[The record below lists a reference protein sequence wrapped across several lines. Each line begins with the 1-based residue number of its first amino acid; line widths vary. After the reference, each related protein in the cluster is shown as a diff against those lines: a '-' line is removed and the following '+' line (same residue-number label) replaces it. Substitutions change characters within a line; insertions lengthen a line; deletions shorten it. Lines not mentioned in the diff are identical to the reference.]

1 MNIDIAKSEVIH
13 FVGIGGIGMS
23 GLALIMNGQGFK
35 IQGSDKSFNKNIER
49 LKKNKIKFFLGHA
62 SANIKKATILV
73 VSSAIKNNNI
83 ELLEAKKKNLPIY
96 KRGDMLA
103 HITSLKKNI
112 VVAGSHGKTT
122 TTSLIASIFA
132 KAKLDPTI
140 INGGV
145 INSIGNSAKL
155 GLSEWCIL
163 ESDESDGSFVKVP
176 STYTVITNI
185 DREHMDYYKSLDD
198 LKKHFIKFMMRVP
211 SFGKTFIC
219 FDDKNNREICKTSK
233 IKNILT
239 YGYRKNSNFT
249 IKNVSVIKNNSLFD
263 IEINLPNKK
272 KKYIKKFAI
281 PLIGSHNIRNA
292 TAAIA
297 VSYFIG
303 VSQKDIKSSLKTF
316 KGVERRFNKI
326 FSYNGAEIYDDY
338 AHHPTEIREV
348 IKGVSNSYRGKKI
361 LCIFQPHRI
370 SRLNDLKKEFCLSF
384 NKATCVVLCPVYKAG
399 ENLKLNLNYY
409 KFADQIA
416 KKSKV
421 QVFIVNNQYELA
433 KFLKNYLN
441 FNKIAIGMGAGSI
454 SSWLKELPNLIGK
467 KNERLK

>member
-1 MNIDIAKSEVIH
+1 MNINLAKSEIIH

-23 GLALIMNGQGFK
+23 GLALIMKGLGFK
-35 IQGSDKSFNKNIER
+35 IQGSDKSINKNIER
-49 LKKNKIKFFLGHA
+49 LKKNNIKVFSGH
-62 SANIKKATILV
+62 SSSNIKKATILV
-73 VSSAIKNNNI
+73 ISSAIKNNNL
-83 ELLEAKKKNLPIY
+83 ELKEAKKKNLPVY

-112 VVAGSHGKTT
+112 VVSGSHGKTT

-145 INSIGNSAKL
+145 INSLGNSAKL
-155 GLSEWCIL
+155 GKSDWSIL

-176 STYTVITNI
+176 STYAVVTNI

-198 LKKHFIKFMMRVP
+198 LKKHFIKFMLKVP

-219 FDDKNNREICKTSK
+219 LDNKHNRDICKFSK

-239 YGYRKNSNFT
+239 YGTNKNSNFK
-249 IKNVSVIKNNSLFD
+249 IKNISFLRNKSLFD
-263 IEINLPNKK
+263 VEMCLPNKK
-272 KKYIKKFAI
+272 KTILKKLEI
-281 PLIGSHNIRNA
+281 PLMGSHNIKNA

-303 VSQKDIKSSLKTF
+303 ISTKILKNSLKNF

-326 FSYNGAEIYDDY
+326 FSYNGADVYDDY

-348 IKGVSNSYRGKKI
+348 VDGVRNSYKDKKI
-361 LCIFQPHRI
+361 ICIFQPHRI

-384 NKATCVVLCPVYKAG
+384 KKANVVILCPVYKAG
-399 ENLKLNLNYY
+399 ENLNLKLNYQN
-409 KFADQIA
+409 FAKQIS

-421 QVFIVNNQYELA
+421 QVFLVNNQNQLA
-433 KFLKNYLN
+433 KFLKQYLCADD
-441 FNKIAIGMGAGSI
+441 IAIGMGAGSI
-454 SSWLKELPNLIGK
+454 SSWIKELPNLMK
-467 KNERLK
+467 K

>member
-1 MNIDIAKSEVIH
+1 MNINLAKSEIIH

-23 GLALIMNGQGFK
+23 GLALIMKGLGFK
-35 IQGSDKSFNKNIER
+35 IQGSDKSFNKNVER
-49 LKKNKIKFFLGHA
+49 LKKNNIKFFLGHA
-62 SANIKKATILV
+62 SSNIKKATILV
-73 VSSAIKNNNI
+73 ISSAIKNNN
-83 ELLEAKKKNLPIY
+83 LEIKEARKKNLPIY

-112 VVAGSHGKTT
+112 VVSGSHGKTT

-145 INSIGNSAKL
+145 INSFDNSAKL
-155 GLSEWCIL
+155 GKSEWSIL

-176 STYTVITNI
+176 STYAVVTNI

-198 LKKHFIKFMMRVP
+198 LKKHFIKFMKNVP

-219 FDDKNNREICKTSK
+219 IDDKNNRKIYRSIK

-239 YGYRKNSNFT
+239 YGFNKQSNFK
-249 IKNVSVIKNNSLFD
+249 IKNTKYSKDKSLFD
-263 IEINLPNKK
+263 IEMSLPNKK
-272 KKYIKKFAI
+272 KTILKKFEI
-281 PLIGSHNIRNA
+281 PLIGSHNIKNA

-303 VSQKDIKSSLKTF
+303 IPLNILKKSLKNF

-326 FSYNGAEIYDDY
+326 LSFNGAEIYDDY
-338 AHHPTEIREV
+338 AHHPTEIKEL
-348 IKGVSNSYRGKKI
+348 INGVKNSYREKKI
-361 LCIFQPHRI
+361 ICIFQPHRV
-370 SRLNDLKKEFCLSF
+370 SRLNDLKKDFCLSF
-384 NKATCVVLCPVYKAG
+384 RKASSVILCPVYKAG
-399 ENLKLNLNYY
+399 ENMKLDLNYK
-409 KFADQIA
+409 KFSEQIS

-433 KFLKNYLN
+433 KFLKQYLKPEN
-441 FNKIAIGMGAGSI
+441 LVIGMGAGSI
-454 SSWLKELPNLIGK
+454 SNWIKELSTLMK
-467 KNERLK
+467 K

>member
-1 MNIDIAKSEVIH
+1 MNINLAKSEIIH

-23 GLALIMNGQGFK
+23 GLALIMTGLGFK
-35 IQGSDKSFNKNIER
+35 VQGSDKSLNKNIER

-62 SANIKKATILV
+62 SSNIKKATILV
-73 VSSAIKNNNI
+73 ISSAIKNNNI
-83 ELLEAKKKNLPIY
+83 EIKEAKKKNLPIY

-112 VVAGSHGKTT
+112 VVSGSHGKTT

-145 INSIGNSAKL
+145 INSLENSAKL
-155 GLSEWCIL
+155 GKSEWSIL

-176 STYTVITNI
+176 STYAVVTNI
-185 DREHMDYYKSLDD
+185 DREHMDYYRSLND
-198 LKKHFIKFMMRVP
+198 LKRHFIKFMLKVP
-211 SFGKTFIC
+211 SFGKTFVC
-219 FDDKNNREICKTSK
+219 LDDKNIRDICKISK

-239 YGYRKNSNFT
+239 YGFTNGSNFK
-249 IKNVSVIKNNSLFD
+249 IKNFSFQKNKSVFD
-263 IEINLPNKK
+263 VEMRLPNKK
-272 KKYIKKFAI
+272 KTILKKIQI
-281 PLIGSHNIRNA
+281 PLIGSHNVKNA

-303 VSQKDIKSSLKTF
+303 ISPITLKNSLKNF

-326 FSYNGAEIYDDY
+326 FTYNGAEIYDDY

-348 IKGVSNSYRGKKI
+348 LGGVSNSYKEKKI

-370 SRLNDLKKEFCLSF
+370 SRLNDLKNDFCYSF
-384 NKATCVVLCPVYKAG
+384 KKANFVILCPVYKAG
-399 ENLKLNLNYY
+399 ENLKLKINYL
-409 KFADQIA
+409 KFAEQIA
-416 KKSKV
+416 QKSKV
-421 QVFIVNNQYELA
+421 QVFFVNNQIELA
-433 KFLKNYLN
+433 KFLKQFLN
-441 FNKIAIGMGAGSI
+441 NENIVIGMGAGSI
-454 SSWLKELPNLIGK
+454 SNWIKELPILMK
-467 KNERLK
+467 KKCQKI